1 MRGSAMGLS
10 VWTVAAV
17 LALVLAAALVD
28 ALVIAGD
35 GQISGTPVT
44 EHQWE
49 GSAEQK
55 AFSEFNHHLSGIFL
69 LGIGGLFL
77 LKEQGVVPRRWLA
90 LWPFGLLFLAGYLV
104 VWSDHDAWPIGP
116 QSFAQTFFSGD
127 LETIQHK
134 LYAVVLF
141 ALGALEWARLE
152 GRVPQWGNLVF
163 FGIVAFAGLL
173 MLHHSH
179 LMAHNHHSP
188 ALLSDHVLLG
198 ALTIGSAGVKLA
210 WERQWTTWRH
220 GGLLWPGSVLL
231 IGTLLVIYTE

>member
-1 MRGSAMGLS
+1 MTRRPTACLLFLLGAAF
-10 VWTVAAV
+10 VWA
-17 LALVLAAALVD
+17 LAAAH
-28 ALVIAGD
+28 AGAA
-35 GQISGTPVT
+35 SGEFPA
-44 EHQWE
+44 EQLYE

-55 AFSEFNHHLSGIFL
+55 AYSEFNHRLSGMVL
-69 LGIGGLFL
+69 LVIGGLFV
-77 LKEQGVVPRRWLA
+77 LKERGAVTRRWLA

-104 VWSDHDAWPIGP
+104 VWSDHDAWPIGS

-152 GRVPQWGNLVF
+152 GRAPQWDNLLF
-163 FGIVAFAGLL
+163 SGIVAFAGLL

-188 ALLSDHVLLG
+188 ALLSDHILLG

-210 WERQWTTWRH
+210 WERRWMTWRH

-231 IGTLLVIYTE
+231 IGVLLVFYTE